1 MKPIVTITM
10 NHVCP
15 MVTGLVPHVGGP
27 IVGPGAPNV
36 LINGKPAS
44 VMGDSC
50 ICYGPPDVVAQGE
63 PNVLINGTPV
73 VVAGCMTAHGGMIP
87 MGDPTVLVGSATPV
101 KPVTMNIRKIPFP
114 KIRIIDIIGAALSGN
129 SKNLEKAK
137 DNIKKLKEDSIA
149 NADLPGIDF
158 SI

>member
-50 ICYGPPDVVAQGE
+50 ICCGSPDVVVQGE

-73 VVAGCMTAHGGMIP
+73 VVVGCMTAHGGMIS

-114 KIRIIDIIGAALSGN
+114 KIRIIDTIGAALSGN
-129 SKNLEKAK
+129 SKKLEKAK
-137 DNIKKLKEDSIA
+137 DNIKKLKEDSII